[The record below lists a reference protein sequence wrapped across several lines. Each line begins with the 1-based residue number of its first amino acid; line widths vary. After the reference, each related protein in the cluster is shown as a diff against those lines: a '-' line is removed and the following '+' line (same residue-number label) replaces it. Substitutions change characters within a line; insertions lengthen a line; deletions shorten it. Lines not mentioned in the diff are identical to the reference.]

1 MAIEL
6 DCGGRGLDL
15 TRPQVMGILNV
26 TPDSFSDGGAF
37 VGVDAAI
44 DHARRMEAEGAAV
57 IDVGG
62 ESTRP
67 GSRGVSLQE
76 ELDRVIPVI
85 EAIRDVVAVPLSVD
99 TSKPEVMREAAAAGA
114 GLINDVMALRREGA
128 ARAAAATGLP
138 VCLMH
143 MQGTPRDMQDDPR
156 YDNVVAAVRGFL
168 LERLEAATQAGIPR
182 QRLILDPGFG
192 FGKTDIHNAQLLRG
206 LDAIVDSGLPVLAGL
221 SRKSLVGRV
230 LGREMPDRL
239 AGSVAAAAL
248 ATWKGAR
255 IIRAHDVAETLDA
268 VRLMEYVAE
277 APGLEQARLQQGVRG
292 V

>member
-67 GSRGVSLQE
+67 GSRGVSVQQ

-85 EAIRDVVAVPLSVD
+85 EAIRDVVDVPLSVD

-114 GLINDVMALRREGA
+114 GLINDVMALRRDGA

-156 YDNVVAAVRGFL
+156 YDNVVEAVRGFL

-255 IIRAHDVAETLDA
+255 IIRAHDVAETVDA
-268 VRLMEYVAE
+268 VRLMAYVAG
-277 APGLEQARLQQGVRG
+277 APGLE
-292 V
+292 

>member
-67 GSRGVSLQE
+67 GSRGVSVQE

-85 EAIRDVVAVPLSVD
+85 EAIRDVVDVPLSVD

-156 YDNVVAAVRGFL
+156 YDNVVEAVRGFL
-168 LERLEAATQAGIPR
+168 LERVEAVTQAGIPR

-255 IIRAHDVAETLDA
+255 IIRAHDVAETVDA
-268 VRLMEYVAE
+268 VRLMAYVAG
-277 APGLEQARLQQGVRG
+277 APGLE
-292 V
+292 

>member
-67 GSRGVSLQE
+67 GSRGVSVQE

-85 EAIRDVVAVPLSVD
+85 EAIRDVVDVPLSVD

-114 GLINDVMALRREGA
+114 GLINDVMALRRDGA

-156 YDNVVAAVRGFL
+156 YDNVVEAVRGFL
-168 LERLEAATQAGIPR
+168 LERVEAATQAGIPR

-255 IIRAHDVAETLDA
+255 IIRAHDVAETVDA
-268 VRLMEYVAE
+268 VRLMAYVAG
-277 APGLEQARLQQGVRG
+277 APGLE
-292 V
+292 

>member
-1 MAIEL
+1 
-6 DCGGRGLDL
+6 
-15 TRPQVMGILNV
+15 VMGILNV

-67 GSRGVSLQE
+67 GSRGVSVQE

-85 EAIRDVVAVPLSVD
+85 EAIRDVVDVPLSVD

-114 GLINDVMALRREGA
+114 GLINDVMALRRDGA

-156 YDNVVAAVRGFL
+156 YDNVVEAVRGFL

-255 IIRAHDVAETLDA
+255 IIRAHDVAETVDA
-268 VRLMEYVAE
+268 VRLMAYVAG
-277 APGLEQARLQQGVRG
+277 APGLE
-292 V
+292 